1 MSLDSWERRSLVVIE
16 ESLSASAPELGS
28 LLATFNRLTA
38 GEDMP
43 PHAKMRWRPPQRRPR
58 KSRRPRRGR
67 QPRGG
72 LPRRCRRRRS
82 RGPLRVPQYLQE
94 RQFHVVE
101 RWWKAYL
108 AIWVIF
114 FVGMVAAA
122 VALSNAGPPV

>member
-1 MSLDSWERRSLVVIE
+1 MSLDSWENRSLAVIE

-28 LLATFNRLTA
+28 LLAMFNRLTA

-58 KSRRPRRGR
+58 KSRRPPRGR
-67 QPRGG
+67 QPCGP
-72 LPRRCRRRRS
+72 PRRCRRRGS
-82 RGPLRVPQYLQE
+82 RRLQRVPQYLQE

-108 AIWVIF
+108 ALWVIF
-114 FVGMVAAA
+114 FVGMVATA
-122 VALSNAGPPV
+122 VALSNAGPRV